1 MDVYPYK
8 FDYEDYEITLI
19 DTPGFNDTVRGE
31 TEVLRD
37 IADWLDITYRNPPR
51 IKLSGIIY
59 MQALTDR
66 RMYGSTL
73 RNLKMFR
80 QLCGDEPL
88 QNVILTTT
96 GWGVSEKAGEM
107 DKAIANEDQLRTDRD
122 FWQPMIKHGSRMARF
137 EDTRESALE
146 IIMSLVDKEP
156 VVLQIQHELVDEDK
170 HLIDTAAGATVN
182 EEIKKLEEKYKKQ
195 LAEMQDDMKEALA
208 TKDQKWQ
215 EILTDAK
222 SSIERLRDENRR
234 AQDILQYERRNT
246 TRKQENEMENLRHEL
261 ENQKLAVE
269 REKEASER
277 DKQAMRLEMQMQ
289 AQAQR
294 FEDKVQFDEMVA
306 QMRENADKVRQEDR
320 VALEARIREIQ
331 EEQRG
336 ANKKGRGKR
345 LLMSLV
351 PSIGKVALA
360 ALGFPLLGPSP
371 FGGLV

>member
-1 MDVYPYK
+1 
-8 FDYEDYEITLI
+8 
-19 DTPGFNDTVRGE
+19 
-31 TEVLRD
+31 
-37 IADWLDITYRNPPR
+37 
-51 IKLSGIIY
+51 
-59 MQALTDR
+59 
-66 RMYGSTL
+66 
-73 RNLKMFR
+73 
-80 QLCGDEPL
+80 
-88 QNVILTTT
+88 
-96 GWGVSEKAGEM
+96 
-107 DKAIANEDQLRTDRD
+107 
-122 FWQPMIKHGSRMARF
+122 
-137 EDTRESALE
+137 
-146 IIMSLVDKEP
+146 MSLVDKEP

-208 TKDQKWQ
+208 SKDQKWQ

-234 AQDILQYERRNT
+234 AQDILQYEHRNT